1 MLLHHQDYVVR
12 LLRDAAV
19 LHAANLRAVAKDVAE
34 LVVLLLAYTYPWRLS
49 VQHPAQTIVALNA
62 WMKDYASKNGVVYL
76 DYHSAMA
83 DERLGMKNDLSGD
96 GVHPN
101 EAGYRLMAPLTEA
114 AIREALRK

>member
-1 MLLHHQDYVVR
+1 MLLT
-12 LLRDAAV
+12 L
-19 LHAANLRAVAKDVAE
+19 
-34 LVVLLLAYTYPWRLS
+34 
-49 VQHPAQTIVALNA
+49 I
-62 WMKDYASKNGVVYL
+62 KNGVVYL

-83 DERLGMKNDLSGD
+83 DKRLGMKNDLSAD